1 MQFKVLL
8 ERYFK
13 SYWRSPPYNTTRLIL
28 AVVSGLIFGTFF
40 WGKGDKYDTPQD
52 INNVLGALFL
62 TTMFSGFINFQ
73 VRPSSRACDAG
84 MSPVSTLPSPDILHI
99 ILVRTYQRR

>member
-8 ERYFK
+8 TRYFK

-28 AVVSGLIFGTFF
+28 AVVSGLIFGSFF
-40 WGKGDKYDTPQD
+40 FDKGNTYDTPQD

-62 TTMFSGFINFQ
+62 TTTFSGFINFQ
-73 VRPSSRACDAG
+73 VSRWHCHSVAASSPGRRRYPR
-84 MSPVSTLPSPDILHI
+84 S
-99 ILVRTYQRR
+99 VRVHDTRCCIP